1 MAQDKAR
8 QAQGSQSLQAQIAQ
22 MKGLSDAD
30 QRRIQ
35 AQIAEGKFGQAA
47 GDMDLRS
54 QVARDKSFSTAN
66 AQNLQAQIAADRAR
80 QTQGSQSLQ
89 AQLANQKAVE
99 AAYQR
104 ALKGSGVLSGLTK
117 TEQDLDLSRLGALSN
132 VGAQRQAMMQK
143 AYDTQYEDFIRQK
156 EYPYEQLERY
166 NAMLQGLP
174 VTPSYTK
181 SFYSPAADPTAQLVN
196 TGIGMYGAGRGLG
209 MFGGGGG

>member
-1 MAQDKAR
+1 M
-8 QAQGSQSLQAQIAQ
+8 
-22 MKGLSDAD
+22 
-30 QRRIQ
+30 
-35 AQIAEGKFGQAA
+35 
-47 GDMDLRS
+47 
-54 QVARDKSFSTAN
+54 
-66 AQNLQAQIAADRAR
+66 
-80 QTQGSQSLQ
+80 
-89 AQLANQKAVE
+89 E